1 MFVLDTNAVSELMRP
16 APDPAVASWVAGL
29 TTATLFLAAIT
40 EAELR
45 FGLAV
50 MPPGRRRDGL
60 AAGLERMLR
69 PGFAN
74 RILPFDSAAAR
85 PYAEI
90 AAARRASG
98 RPVSH
103 PDNQIAAI
111 AHSRGMVVATRNI
124 RDFEGMG
131 VALINPWVN
140 A

>member
-1 MFVLDTNAVSELMRP
+1 MFVLDTNVVSELMRP
-16 APDPAVASWVAGL
+16 APEPAVASWVAGL
-29 TTATLFLAAIT
+29 ATATLFLTAIT

-74 RILPFDSAAAR
+74 RILPFDSTAAR
-85 PYAEI
+85 AYAEI
-90 AAARRASG
+90 AAARRAAG
-98 RPVSH
+98 RPVSY
-103 PDNQIAAI
+103 PDTQIAAI
-111 AHSRGMVVATRNI
+111 AHSRGMAVATRNI

-131 VALINPWVN
+131 MALINPWTS

>member
-1 MFVLDTNAVSELMRP
+1 MFVLDTNVVSELMRP

-29 TTATLFLAAIT
+29 TTATLFLTAIT

-85 PYAEI
+85 IYAEI
-90 AAARRASG
+90 AAARRAAG

-103 PDNQIAAI
+103 PDGQDRGDCALARHGGGD
-111 AHSRGMVVATRNI
+111 AEHSGLRGYGNR
-124 RDFEGMG
+124 
-131 VALINPWVN
+131 LH
-140 A
+140 